1 MKKPQYR
8 KHMIVATY
16 DVTCPPVIDLVIT
29 LLVETPVIAC
39 YLNCLLAVAQTRVTE
54 NNVILGQISHVLCLF
69 LLNLFFDKFQKS
81 VLGDLTRG
89 LIFSF
94 RDDSLVS
101 YSLNK
106 GFGCVFSKTRQEL
119 QLIVSDLYD
128 NLCSK
133 LKIGLVTHVSRTRA
147 LTPYS

>member
-54 NNVILGQISHVLCLF
+54 NNVILG
-69 LLNLFFDKFQKS
+69 
-81 VLGDLTRG
+81 
-89 LIFSF
+89 
-94 RDDSLVS
+94 
-101 YSLNK
+101 
-106 GFGCVFSKTRQEL
+106 
-119 QLIVSDLYD
+119 
-128 NLCSK
+128 
-133 LKIGLVTHVSRTRA
+133 
-147 LTPYS
+147 